1 MWVSHRKLRSSA
13 LGKHVNGFTEA
24 VITSRT
30 GNETSFYAHPGFQGN
45 KWYDWA
51 LVHFKEQIK
60 QGNVIESYNPSK
72 VLGFIEVNGKRE
84 AVIQC
89 CVKPLQ
95 WNTVE
100 SKKIVPIM
108 LGTDFEISFVTVTID
123 ALVHP
128 LCVLPDCGG
137 DPNTYFVVLPK
148 RNWSRYFG
156 DKSEAIECD

>member
-1 MWVSHRKLRSSA
+1 METKTSSGIA
-13 LGKHVNGFTEA
+13 T
-24 VITSRT
+24 TSANSLLPIAKQIEK
-30 GNETSFYAHPGFQGN
+30 GNI
-45 KWYDWA
+45 
-51 LVHFKEQIK
+51 IK
-60 QGNVIESYNPSK
+60 SYYPSK
-72 VLGFIEVNGKRE
+72 VLGFIEVDGKRE

-128 LCVLPDCGG
+128 LCVLPNCGG

-156 DKSEAIECD
+156 DKIRSN